1 MACCLLGVL
10 GGLLQARLLAA
21 FTRAVTSNQLDTR
34 AVARGVLETF
44 LPLLLLLPV
53 AIFAPSQ
60 GLPGAGGGMVTA
72 LLLGTGVCLMREEGG
87 GVPMFDKVLFA
98 VSGALALALF
108 FVAPGRRCR
117 S

>member
-53 AIFAPSQ
+53 AILAPSQ
-60 GLPGAGGGMVTA
+60 LPWAGGGMVTA
-72 LLLGTGVCLMREEGG
+72 LLLGTGVCLMR
-87 GVPMFDKVLFA
+87 KK
-98 VSGALALALF
+98 GARPD
-108 FVAPGRRCR
+108 V
-117 S
+117 